1 MKKIIF
7 IVTLCL
13 MLLNKNTILLSQQKN
28 ISNDKN
34 TTNIK
39 IDTNSTELN
48 NNKSKDTIITDRE
61 ITFDLKKLSLMASA
75 SVYGNK
81 KYEASGLVIVT
92 VDIDSCGIITK
103 IEIQE
108 SENKKL
114 NFPAL
119 EIIRKYAKK
128 YKLQP
133 AIKNGVPVETKDLV
147 VPIIF
152 DMNIFRNK

>member
-75 SVYGNK
+75 SV
-81 KYEASGLVIVT
+81 
-92 VDIDSCGIITK
+92 
-103 IEIQE
+103 
-108 SENKKL
+108 
-114 NFPAL
+114 
-119 EIIRKYAKK
+119 
-128 YKLQP
+128 
-133 AIKNGVPVETKDLV
+133 
-147 VPIIF
+147 
-152 DMNIFRNK
+152 